1 MNTPWLIPVDG
12 SQPSLNAVDYV
23 IREAANHTEP
33 PQIFLVNVQTAL
45 SSDITRFINGRTIED
60 FHREEGNAALAS
72 AKEKLEAAQL
82 SFSSHILIGETANS
96 LVDFAKKKTCSLIIM
111 GTHGFNSVVGLLM
124 GSVTVKVVHL
134 SPIPVLLVK

>member
-1 MNTPWLIPVDG
+1 M
-12 SQPSLNAVDYV
+12 
-23 IREAANHTEP
+23 
-33 PQIFLVNVQTAL
+33 NVQTAL